1 MDRNAQKEQFS
12 YAYVRAVA
20 TVAGYSVEEKSR
32 PMDNAGIDLT
42 IEAPGEIGEILSPKC
57 DVQVK
62 CTSGQSVLDKKS
74 IKFSLPVNNYNR
86 LRHEKPLA
94 PQILIVVLV
103 PDEISDWINISEEE
117 TLMKK
122 CGYWVSLKGR
132 PLTTNT
138 TTISVEL
145 PRCNLFTP
153 SNLSLMMEKIGREE
167 EL

>member
-20 TVAGYSVEEKSR
+20 SVAGYSVEEKSR

-42 IEAPGEIGEILSPKC
+42 IEAPGEIGNILFPKC
-57 DVQVK
+57 DAQIK
-62 CTSGQSVLDKKS
+62 CTSGQSVLDKNC
-74 IKFSLPVNNYNR
+74 IKFSLPVHNYNR
-86 LRHEKPLA
+86 LIHTRSLA

-103 PDEISDWINISEEE
+103 PDEITAWMNISEEE

-132 PLTTNT
+132 PSTTNT
-138 TTISVEL
+138 KTITVEL
-145 PRCNLFTP
+145 PRNNLFTP
-153 SNLSLMMEKIGREE
+153 SNLSLMMEKIGRE
-167 EL
+167 